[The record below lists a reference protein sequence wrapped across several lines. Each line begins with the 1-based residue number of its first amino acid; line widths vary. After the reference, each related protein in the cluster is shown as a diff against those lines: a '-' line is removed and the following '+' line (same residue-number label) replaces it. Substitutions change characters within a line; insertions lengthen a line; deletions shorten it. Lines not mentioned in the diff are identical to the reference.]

1 MRLFLLAVFVLW
13 IAPVKMGAAV
23 HWQEG
28 VHARLALGVTCWGV
42 RFSKQYLKPYP
53 SGRLEKHSEEHAD
66 SEALL
71 VEGKAEK
78 GDAADSS
85 GLRMLMRVLKTVLI
99 GNRARQYFRRTS
111 HTEGLYLV
119 FYTGTRDAAACA
131 LADAGIKTLL
141 GILCTHMPN
150 GRYDARAAGSEKAG
164 IQGICIVSLR
174 LGNLLIA
181 ALLGT
186 MAYLVSG
193 RRKKEERKWNIIPFR
208 T

>member
-119 FYTGTRDAAACA
+119 LYTGTRDAAACA
-131 LADAGIKTLL
+131 LADAGIKTDALNDGSGVEALDLGVGVEFVEVAHTQSKVGVGKEFDGLGLL
-141 GILCTHMPN
+141 EFHEEHG
-150 GRYDARAAGSEKAG
+150 DAFGAGG
-164 IQGICIVSLR
+164 
-174 LGNLLIA
+174 
-181 ALLGT
+181 
-186 MAYLVSG
+186 
-193 RRKKEERKWNIIPFR
+193 
-208 T
+208 